1 MATGDGCTSASAFG
15 ASFPLV
21 PLAPTNCSPIS
32 LVLVPLNVLGTKPF
46 LRPCSAERMGTTST
60 VPTGGRVLQCD
71 RLSKKVYL
79 PGRSTH
85 PSRRLKGD
93 RHSRGHRHRIWN
105 IDHRPEAPLSIRR
118 QEPTTDRI
126 TRRHEPELVNIAR
139 REDRKFTRQKHQ
151 CRLRPDGARGPCL
164 RARLEKL
171 SDRRLAPLHRLV
183 VRIPCAFF
191 HAVLFFA
198 PPSLPPLTPI
208 SSIKIMMSPV

>member
-1 MATGDGCTSASAFG
+1 MQRRAHGDHVYRSH
-15 ASFPLV
+15 
-21 PLAPTNCSPIS
+21 
-32 LVLVPLNVLGTKPF
+32 
-46 LRPCSAERMGTTST
+46 
-60 VPTGGRVLQCD
+60 GRVLLCD
-71 RLSKKVYL
+71 RLSQKVYL

-151 CRLRPDGARGPCL
+151 CRLRPDGARGRTGREWLSSKCKL
-164 RARLEKL
+164 LNARRGHDGKRLL
-171 SDRRLAPLHRLV
+171 TFRDRRTSQGNLHLKDVVLLGTSRQFTLQTANPLHEPSG
-183 VRIPCAFF
+183 IPSTSRRDTDQQNRRRPEAGT
-191 HAVLFFA
+191 
-198 PPSLPPLTPI
+198 PPPPNRR
-208 SSIKIMMSPV
+208 